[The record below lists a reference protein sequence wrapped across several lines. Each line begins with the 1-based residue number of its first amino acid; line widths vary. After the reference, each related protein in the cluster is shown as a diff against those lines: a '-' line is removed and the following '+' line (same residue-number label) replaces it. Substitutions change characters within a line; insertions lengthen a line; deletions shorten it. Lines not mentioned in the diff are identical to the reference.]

1 MILKIINLIH
11 FFLSYHIVFLVKL
24 SISKIHTKRNIMSD
38 VSGTALFLEQNKI
51 LNEISNTQGE
61 NAANYTLAFTLSE
74 VTGKEHL
81 PSEAQNFRDIVN
93 VMMNNDLQ
101 LQEAS
106 KILEN
111 GRKQIT
117 EVLTSTEDANT

>member
-1 MILKIINLIH
+1 
-11 FFLSYHIVFLVKL
+11 
-24 SISKIHTKRNIMSD
+24 MSD